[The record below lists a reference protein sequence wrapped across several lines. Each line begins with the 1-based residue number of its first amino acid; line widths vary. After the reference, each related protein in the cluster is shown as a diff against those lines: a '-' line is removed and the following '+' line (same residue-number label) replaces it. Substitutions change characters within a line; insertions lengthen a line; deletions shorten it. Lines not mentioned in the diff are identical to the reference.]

1 MVDAFAIPQ
10 QDQVDED
17 YYTIASEQGLRSLLA
32 ACPGIQKTCELYCT
46 GAGFSPFS
54 LQRIHDADT
63 HFVSLCSSDC

>member
-1 MVDAFAIPQ
+1 MVDAFAIPL

-32 ACPGIQKTCELYCT
+32 ACPGMQKTCELYCT

-54 LQRIHDADT
+54 PTITQRRVHDAET
-63 HFVSLCSSDC
+63 HFVIL